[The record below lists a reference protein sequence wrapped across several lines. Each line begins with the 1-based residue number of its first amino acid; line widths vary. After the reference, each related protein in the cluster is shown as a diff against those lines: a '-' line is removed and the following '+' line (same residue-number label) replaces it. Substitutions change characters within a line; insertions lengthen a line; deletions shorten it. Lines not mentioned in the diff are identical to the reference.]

1 MEAEVQD
8 YLTELS
14 ILKEEIR
21 SAIQGLDDNTANWSP
36 LPKDTNSIYAILCH
50 LTGSESFW
58 VAQVIGGETVNR
70 DREAEFRASGH
81 LSEVF
86 DRWERIGRT
95 NESILSNLGYSQL
108 AESRT
113 VNSIAGVE
121 TYTVRHCILHVI
133 SHYAIH
139 LGHIQITRQL
149 YEQR

>member
-8 YLTELS
+8 YLTKLGV
-14 ILKEEIR
+14 LKEEIR
-21 SAIQGLDDNTANWSP
+21 NAIQGLDDNAANWRP

-50 LTGSESFW
+50 LAGSESFW
-58 VAQVIGGETVNR
+58 VTHVIGGETVNR

-81 LSEVF
+81 LSDVL
-86 DRWERIGRT
+86 DRWERIGRAS
-95 NESILSNLGYSQL
+95 ESILSNLSYSQL

-113 VNSIAGVE
+113 VSTIIGVE
-121 TYTVRHCILHVI
+121 TFTVRHCILHVI

-149 YEQR
+149 CEQG

>member
-8 YLTELS
+8 YLTKLGV
-14 ILKEEIR
+14 LKEEIR
-21 SAIQGLDDNTANWSP
+21 NAIQGLDDNAANWRP

-50 LTGSESFW
+50 L
-58 VAQVIGGETVNR
+58 AETVNR

-81 LSEVF
+81 LSDVL

-95 NESILSNLGYSQL
+95 SESILSNLSYSQL

-113 VNSIAGVE
+113 VSTIIGVE

-149 YEQR
+149 CEQG